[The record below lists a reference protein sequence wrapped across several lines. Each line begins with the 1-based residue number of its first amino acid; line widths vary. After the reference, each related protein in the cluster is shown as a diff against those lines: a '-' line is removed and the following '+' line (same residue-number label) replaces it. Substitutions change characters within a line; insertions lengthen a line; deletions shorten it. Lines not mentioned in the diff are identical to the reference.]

1 MEESMSPRGIQIDG
15 QTWEVSPSGR
25 VTQYQRDEFS
35 VLFRRRGATPPEV
48 RVARYAPIGSRSP
61 EDSLAELSEQQL
73 LELFERS
80 QPSWTAPETGYRR

>member
-1 MEESMSPRGIQIDG
+1 MPARIIQVDG
-15 QTWEVSPSGR
+15 NSWEISPSGS

-35 VLFRRRGATPPEV
+35 VQFRLLSGAPVV

-61 EDSLAELSEQQL
+61 EDSLAELSEYQL
-73 LELFERS
+73 RELFERS